1 VQIVVRPEFSPDP
14 TASLTKTRKTAPKHS
29 SRLSGENFGAARVQT
44 SARHF
49 DEWRYSSSRFCAGRS
64 RELDSN
70 KRSIG
75 SSGTRF
81 KSGINHVL
89 WTVLVFEFSG
99 LKNKSTSCR
108 SVQNRRSKTG
118 FDSLGSYISSRK
130 QRKPRHSR
138 VTCSVL

>member
-1 VQIVVRPEFSPDP
+1 MQTVVRPELSPDH
-14 TASLTKTRKTAPKHS
+14 TAFLTKTRKMAPKHS
-29 SRLSGENFGAARVQT
+29 SRVSGENFGAARVQT

-49 DEWRYSSSRFCAGRS
+49 DERRYSSSRFCVGRS
-64 RELDSN
+64 MELDSN

-89 WTVLVFEFSG
+89 WTDLVFECSG
-99 LKNKSTSCR
+99 LKNKSISCR

-118 FDSLGSYISSRK
+118 FDSLGSFISSRSK
-130 QRKPRHSR
+130 EKRGTHE
-138 VTCSVL
+138 